1 MRDLLIVARN
11 EPELYE
17 YLKQR
22 FVGRP
27 DVEVILDRRVGE
39 RRREQ
44 VATSSERRRG
54 GDRRERPQVDED
66 IKTLGFAVVP
76 LPADRAPTS
85 PPRFIR

>member
-1 MRDLLIVARN
+1 MRDLLIVARH
-11 EPELYE
+11 ETELYE

-22 FVGRP
+22 FAGRP
-27 DVEVILDRRVGE
+27 DVEVIQDRRVGE

-44 VATSSERRRG
+44 VSTSSERRRG
-54 GDRRERPQVDED
+54 GDRRARPQVDDD

-76 LPADRAPTS
+76 LPVDRTPPG